1 MKRARARLSMKEV
14 LVIVAAMLL
23 TAGGQPSL
31 AALGECF
38 DFQDMASSQTF
49 IREHIIRKYSFDMVT
64 VAASLGAR
72 IIEMP
77 QPAGD
82 PIHYLQIKTHDPASS
97 ALENVVTVSF
107 AVPMRRVNIRLA
119 DQPYFP
125 PNPPYRYVAPPNIV
139 AEFLDSLN
147 HHGGLHKLDGS
158 VIRFAFGEPMVGDD
172 GFAYASD
179 VSQVKIWVELGL
191 GSVLIKDIC
200 VIP

>member
-49 IREHIIRKYSFDMVT
+49 KRTHIIRKYGFDMVT

-77 QPAGD
+77 QSAGD
-82 PIHYLQIKTHDPASS
+82 PVHYLQIKTHDPASS

-119 DQPYFP
+119 DQYRSSNARAIPQKFCP
-125 PNPPYRYVAPPNIV
+125 PLPKSTIV
-139 AEFLDSLN
+139 SPRRCNMLDSYRSAPNL
-147 HHGGLHKLDGS
+147 
-158 VIRFAFGEPMVGDD
+158 R
-172 GFAYASD
+172 
-179 VSQVKIWVELGL
+179 
-191 GSVLIKDIC
+191 
-200 VIP
+200 